1 MTNDPKVIVALDY
14 NDAKS
19 ALEFVERVE
28 PSLCK
33 LKVGKELFTAAGPA
47 LVEEL
52 VKRNFKV
59 FLDLKFHDIPNTVA
73 KALQAA
79 ANLGVWMV
87 NVHTLG
93 GLKMLQAAAESL
105 ANIKD
110 RPLLIGVTILTSMDE
125 EQLQSVG
132 IESKVQDEVLK
143 LAKLAYDYGLDGVVS
158 SAMEANLIKK
168 STSSQFLTVTP
179 GIRPSNSDLTDQVRV
194 MTPIKAL
201 ENGAD
206 YLVIGRPITKSSDP
220 IATLTQ
226 INEQI
231 ARA

>member
-168 STSSQFLTVTP
+168 FTSSQFLTVTP